1 MDKLKDLIDFRNA
14 MENGKIVFYN
24 NIEGSDYILD
34 KSTSEELLKNINS
47 IIESL
52 NYIFSIILQDPFATL
67 YSILRDDNR
76 NDSLSDKIFN
86 SGVMYKYELPTLQS
100 YTIVNSARDTYH
112 NTISGTFYTKK
123 ESPYGLPKESPYDL
137 LKRLKDIKSVLDDL
151 LLTLFDVKEELEKAL
166 LEKGYSSAEEFKE
179 YSDLLYKLYNNT
191 NKLNIYLDEGSRNSL
206 SKEFGINIQNK
217 ILDSL
222 KKFISRPRKPP
233 FSWRS
238 LMGLVTKDFIDE
250 VISGGSHLFLISDD
264 GNYPVSVSIKDGGY
278 IDYEGSLLNN
288 YCKWLIYDGAAIYD
302 DDNNI
307 LEAIEASTNDFVS
320 SLKKE
325 NILLIE
331 NIEKKYNIKYDKAML
346 VKFLE
351 NHYTGKGGSWY
362 WNFIAG
368 KRNKTHPSEYL
379 TNDMFIPFKDEMVDF
394 LKLAKKDVIDS
405 NNIFNVKLFCKMFTK
420 HIIEKY
426 PGKQLA
432 EALKIPNLPY
442 MAADITKELN
452 NAFGKDISDNF
463 FKKLQSKEDEM
474 VGIPENENG
483 KINVSGIIDAD
494 DVRKLFILN
503 SSISISKPCSFN
515 NEKDYIKNRISY
527 MKNEYSDYLGSNTPL
542 YETDSDILSMI
553 RTIPK
558 DDYINFLSKLE
569 DLLIRQL
576 LQEDSFLQGK
586 SNSLGIIDNLK
597 DNGKPVKDN
606 SILVSKD
613 IIINYNSPNVYNL
626 SYYNTIGDNET
637 YSPVVK
643 FFLLFFDRFN
653 DIFRY
658 FIYFENE
665 KEQFFKNNDLN
676 SIKNSIIKILNFL
689 SSRSSRNQEASLNII
704 KSSTSLASGIEIFYN
719 GKKAT
724 PFNIIANEFKG
735 KDLGSK
741 REYLEKTSNAF
752 QLIHNY
758 KYCNQIENIV
768 KSNAFKKSYMKNI
781 FELQNIAIP
790 LIGNNKISDT
800 FNQIIKVNSSIIPKE
815 YLTEGILNFFKGQNY
830 INSPDDYDKIINNL
844 LGDGSNESIRRVK
857 FVLSIINDYDGVI
870 KWFVK
875 AKPKVPDVF
884 EPNMSTENF
893 RFRVLKDYDPYHFSV
908 GADTGC
914 CQAIGGAG
922 EAAAIDSFIN
932 PYAGVLLLEAKTNS
946 SWGLAAQSYFH
957 YTKYDNKKAIIL
969 DNIEAGRY
977 KSMHNKDFYKKAY
990 ATLAQFLM
998 KKGFDI
1004 VACGKD
1010 YTKVISENDF
1020 KDGSLESDDRHFEV
1034 KEHGKRP
1041 YTDFDEESFFDLTKP
1056 KFDFKE
1062 NETTG
1067 DTSELSAISASILEL
1082 YIKKYGSS
1090 FSKKLLKVSSFL
1102 AAGGFKKEARDII
1115 SLAVIK

>member
-14 MENGKIVFYN
+14 MEDGKIVFY
-24 NIEGSDYILD
+24 DAILD

-47 IIESL
+47 IIEIL

-67 YSILRDDNR
+67 YSILRIDSLD
-76 NDSLSDKIFN
+76 DSLSDKFFN
-86 SGVMYKYELPTLQS
+86 SGVMYYYELPTLQS
-100 YTIVNSARDTYH
+100 YTIVNSAQDTYD
-112 NTISGTFYTKK
+112 NIISGTFYTKK
-123 ESPYGLPKESPYDL
+123 ESPNDL
-137 LKRLKDIKSVLDDL
+137 LKRLKDIKSVLDGL
-151 LLTLFDVKEELEKAL
+151 VLSLSDVKKEELEKVL
-166 LEKGYSSAEEFKE
+166 LEKGYSSVEEFKK
-179 YSDLLYKLYNNT
+179 YSDLLYKLYINT
-191 NKLNIYLDEGSRNSL
+191 SKLNIYLDEDARNSL
-206 SKEFGINIQNK
+206 SKEFGINIQNR

-222 KKFISRPRKPP
+222 KNFIRRPRKPP

-250 VISGGSHLFLISDD
+250 VISGGSPLFLNSDD
-264 GNYPVSVSIKDGGY
+264 GNYPVFVSIKNGGY
-278 IDYEGSLLNN
+278 IDYDESLFNN
-288 YCKWLIYDGAAIYD
+288 YCKWLIHDGAAIYD

-307 LEAIEASTNDFVS
+307 LEAIEASINDLFS
-320 SLKKE
+320 FLKKE

-331 NIEKKYNIKYDKAML
+331 NIEKKYNIKYDKTML

-351 NHYTGKGGSWY
+351 DYSINKESWY
-362 WNFIAG
+362 WDFI
-368 KRNKTHPSEYL
+368 KSKKNKAHPNEYL
-379 TNDMFIPFKDEMVDF
+379 SPNMFISFKEETIDF
-394 LKLAKKDVIDS
+394 LKLAKKDVVDS
-405 NNIFNVKLFCKMFTK
+405 NNIFNIKLFYKMFTK

-426 PGKQLA
+426 PGRQLA
-432 EALKIPNLPY
+432 KALKIPDLPSIISNLRN
-442 MAADITKELN
+442 KLN
-452 NAFGKDISDNF
+452 NAFKQDISDNF
-463 FKKLQSKEDEM
+463 FKKLQSKKDEM
-474 VGIPENENG
+474 VGIPENENE

-503 SSISISKPCSFN
+503 SSRSEPYSFN

-527 MKNEYSDYLGSNTPL
+527 MKKSRMDEYFEHFESDSSPL
-542 YETDSDILSMI
+542 YETDDNILSMT

-576 LQEDSFLQGK
+576 SQEDLFLQGK

-606 SILVSKD
+606 SILVPKD
-613 IIINYNSPNVYNL
+613 IIINYNGPDTYHIFYN
-626 SYYNTIGDNET
+626 NTIGDNET
-637 YSPVVK
+637 YSPVAK
-643 FFLLFFDRFN
+643 FFLQFFDRLN

-689 SSRSSRNQEASLNII
+689 SSRSSRNKETSFSLI
-704 KSSTSLASGIEIFYN
+704 KSNLELLSNAKILYN
-719 GKKAT
+719 NKKT
-724 PFNIIANEFKG
+724 KLSEVIDNEFKG

-741 REYLEKTSNAF
+741 REYLEKITNASK
-752 QLIHNY
+752 LLHNH
-758 KYCNQIENIV
+758 KNNNNIENIV
-768 KSNAFKKSYMKNI
+768 KSNSFKKSYMQSI
-781 FELQNIAIP
+781 FEMQNIAIP

-800 FNQIIKVNSSIIPKE
+800 FHQIIKINSSIIPKE
-815 YLTEGILNFFKGQNY
+815 YLTEGILNFLKGQNY
-830 INSPDDYDKIINNL
+830 INSPDDYDKMINNL
-844 LGDGSNESIRRVK
+844 LGDGSSESIRRVK
-857 FVLSIINDYDGVI
+857 FVLSIINDYDGII
-870 KWFVK
+870 KWFDK

-922 EAAAIDSFIN
+922 QAAAIDSFIN
-932 PYAGVLLLEAKTNS
+932 PYAGVLLLESKTNS

-969 DNIEAGRY
+969 DNIEAGKY
-977 KSMHNKDFYKKAY
+977 KNMHNKDFYKKAY
-990 ATLAQFLM
+990 AALASSLM

-1004 VACGKD
+1004 VGCGKS
-1010 YTKVISENDF
+1010 YTKVINENDF
-1020 KDGSLESDDRHFEV
+1020 ESGSLKSDNRHFEV
-1034 KEHGKRP
+1034 EEHRKDP

-1062 NETTG
+1062 NETIG

-1082 YIKKYGSS
+1082 YIRKYGSN

-1102 AAGGFKKEARDII
+1102 AAGGLKKEARHVV
-1115 SLAVIK
+1115 SLAVIKV